1 VNNGE
6 TELVTFADMFGDGL
20 SHRVRIRSGSVE
32 VWPCLGYGRFGE
44 KVYFANAPRF
54 DATLSA
60 SRIFL
65 ADIDG
70 SGTADLVF
78 AFPCRVEIYRNQS
91 GNAFASTPV
100 VIALPAPFTA
110 LSQLRFIDL
119 LGEGTSA
126 LVFTSAGPQMTHYYF
141 NFCGEREAGT
151 PALKPYLLTRIDNN
165 LGATTE
171 IFYTSSTQFYL
182 EDKLR
187 GTPWATRLP
196 FPVQVVAKTIV
207 TDAITASQMTQ
218 IYRYHEGYFDADA
231 REFNGFGFVESWD
244 SEQLAVNREGE
255 SRDRDVPR
263 SIPAAGITLEPVS
276 KMPPLLASINRR
288 ISRRCSCL

>member
-1 VNNGE
+1 
-6 TELVTFADMFGDGL
+6 MFGDGL

-32 VWPCLGYGRFGE
+32 VWLTVWGMAVSARKCISLMRHVLMRRSAHRVFFLRTSMVPVLPIWCLRFPVAW
-44 KVYFANAPRF
+44 KSI
-54 DATLSA
+54 ATNPEMHSHQLC
-60 SRIFL
+60 RGHRL
-65 ADIDG
+65 A
-70 SGTADLVF
+70 
-78 AFPCRVEIYRNQS
+78 
-91 GNAFASTPV
+91 
-100 VIALPAPFTA
+100 APFTA